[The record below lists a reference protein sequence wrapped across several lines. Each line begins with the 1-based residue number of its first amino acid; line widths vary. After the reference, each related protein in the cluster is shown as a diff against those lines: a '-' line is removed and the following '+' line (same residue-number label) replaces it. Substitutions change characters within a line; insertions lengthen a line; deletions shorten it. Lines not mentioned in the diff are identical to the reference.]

1 MPRRNQS
8 GACYHLGKARA
19 LIRFFLTYIFLLLP
33 VAVAAQERPP
43 SHCLA
48 FADRVPGVT
57 WLQQAAFLDPVEDGT
72 VRLRY
77 LSHASFLLQTPGGLS
92 AVTDFTGFV
101 GNVDFMP
108 DVVTMNH
115 AHSTHYTAYP
125 DPAIPHVL
133 PGWGPF
139 GEGIDHYLDLGEML
153 IRNISTDIR
162 SGGGVEPKGNSIF
175 VFEAAGLCIG
185 HLGHLHHEP
194 SAEQYA
200 AIGRLDV
207 VMAAVDGGVTL
218 DLATMLKV
226 MDRFR
231 ARIVI
236 PMHWFADGSLG
247 RFLNGMEG
255 DFDIVDAGGS
265 ELSLSLDHLPTRPTV
280 MVLRPSF
287 LRKDE

>member
-1 MPRRNQS
+1 M
-8 GACYHLGKARA
+8 
-19 LIRFFLTYIFLLLP
+19 IRIAIVLMFL
-33 VAVAAQERPP
+33 ASAAMAQERPP

-48 FADRVPGVT
+48 VAENAPGVT
-57 WLQQAAFLDPVEDGT
+57 YLHRAAYREPVGEGT

-77 LSHASFLLQTPGGLS
+77 ITHASFLLQTHGGLS
-92 AVTDFTGFV
+92 AVTDFTGFL
-101 GNVDFMP
+101 GNVDFTP
-108 DVVTMNH
+108 DIVTMNH

-139 GEGIDHYLDLGEML
+139 GQGITHHLDLGEML
-153 IRNISTDIR
+153 IRNIPTDIR
-162 SGGGVEPKGNSIF
+162 SGAGVEPLGNSIF

-218 DLATMLKV
+218 DLPTMLKV
-226 MDRFR
+226 MRRFR

-236 PMHWFADGSLG
+236 PMHWFVDGSLG
-247 RFLNGMEG
+247 RFLAGMEAE
-255 DFDIVDAGGS
+255 FDVVDTGGS
-265 ELSLSLDHLPTRPTV
+265 ALIVSPERLPARPTV
-280 MVLRPSF
+280 MVLRPSY
-287 LRKDE
+287 LREGE

>member
-1 MPRRNQS
+1 MDPQRDHAIFDAMRS
-8 GACYHLGKARA
+8 DSVRIIFAFVVAC
-19 LIRFFLTYIFLLLP
+19 LP
-33 VAVAAQERPP
+33 ANLFAQDRQP

-48 FADRVPGVT
+48 FSHNVPGVT
-57 WLQQAAFLDPVEDGT
+57 FLHEASFRAPVEAET

-77 LSHASFLLQTPGGLS
+77 LNHASFLLQTHGGLS

-101 GNVDFMP
+101 GNVDFIP
-108 DVVTMNH
+108 DIVTMNH
-115 AHSTHYTAYP
+115 AHATHYTAHP

-139 GEGIDHYLDLGEML
+139 GEGIDHDLDLGEML
-153 IRNISTDIR
+153 VRNVSTDIR
-162 SGGGVEPKGNSIF
+162 SSFGDGVEPLGNSIF
-175 VFEAAGLCIG
+175 IFEVAGLCIG

-194 SAEQYA
+194 TPEQYA

-218 DLATMLKV
+218 DLPTMLKV

-236 PMHWFADGSLG
+236 PMHWFAYGSLD
-247 RFLNGMEG
+247 RFLLGME
-255 DFDIVDAGGS
+255 DRFDVVDTGGS
-265 ELSLSLDHLPTRPTV
+265 DITISLDSLPTRATV
-280 MVLRPSF
+280 MVLRPSY
-287 LRKDE
+287 LRRDE